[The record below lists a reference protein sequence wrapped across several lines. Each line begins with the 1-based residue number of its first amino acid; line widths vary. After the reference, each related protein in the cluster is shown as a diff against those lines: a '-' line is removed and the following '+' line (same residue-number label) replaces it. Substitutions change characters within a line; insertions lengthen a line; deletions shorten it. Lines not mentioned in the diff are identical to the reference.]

1 MVEKNKVV
9 YEAPKADV
17 MELRQEGIVCDST
30 NYVMWFLDG
39 SGGSKILEERESIGT
54 WGDGEWY

>member
-1 MVEKNKVV
+1 M

-54 WGDGEWY
+54 WGEGEWY

>member
-39 SGGSKILEERESIGT
+39 SGGSKILEERESYGT
-54 WGDGEWY
+54 WGEGEWY